1 MAIKIDEIS
10 SLSVHDY
17 ICISATYFCLLNQIK
32 DEKPKLKRRGYSEL
46 QLRNIEKNKK
56 SEPSKINNLLFTRSM
71 TDFKYDQIGFLLTLF
86 ENYEL
91 GNLPDNGSISDQPGQ
106 VMEMLSVLKSLQIDH
121 RNKIQNEQLKNI
133 KRK

>member
-1 MAIKIDEIS
+1 
-10 SLSVHDY
+10 
-17 ICISATYFCLLNQIK
+17 
-32 DEKPKLKRRGYSEL
+32 
-46 QLRNIEKNKK
+46 
-56 SEPSKINNLLFTRSM
+56 M